1 MLLLQL
7 SSAQGPVECE
17 IAVSKALRQLYREAQ
32 ILGVRI
38 DIVEQVAGY
47 GGNHCKSVLT
57 SLDGEQAEELARRWT
72 GTLLWSCKSPSRPG
86 HKRKNWYF
94 AGQLFSPPQG
104 AQDSEIR
111 FEAMRASGPG
121 GQHVNTTDSAVRA
134 THLATGISVK
144 VQSERSQHDNKR
156 LARLLIQQRLEARQQ
171 QDQEQLR
178 QDRRYAHHQVERGNP
193 VRTFNGISF
202 TTQN

>member
-17 IAVSKALRQLYREAQ
+17 IAVTKALRQLYREAE

-38 DIVEQVAGY
+38 SIVEQIAGY

-57 SLDGEQAEELARRWT
+57 SLDGEQAEELAQRWT
-72 GTLLWSCKSPSRPG
+72 GTLLWSCKSPDRPG

-94 AGQLFSPPQG
+94 AGQLFSP
-104 AQDSEIR
+104 AQDVMEGEIR
-111 FEAMRASGPG
+111 FETMRSSGPG

-134 THLATGISVK
+134 THLATGIGVK

-156 LARLLIQQRLEARQQ
+156 LARLLIQQRMEARQQ
-171 QDQEQLR
+171 QGEEQLR
-178 QDRRYAHHQVERGNP
+178 QERRYAHHQVERGNP
-193 VRTFNGISF
+193 VRTFSGITF
-202 TTQN
+202 TPQE